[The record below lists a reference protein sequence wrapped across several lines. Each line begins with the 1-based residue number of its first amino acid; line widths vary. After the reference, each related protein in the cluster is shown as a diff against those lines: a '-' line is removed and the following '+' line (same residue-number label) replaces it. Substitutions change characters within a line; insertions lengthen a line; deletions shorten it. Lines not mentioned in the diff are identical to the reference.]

1 MCIDNNSFKFN
12 TLKYIQYDS
21 SIIPCTEGIYKW
33 IYWPNL
39 EDFIL
44 NEDKYWQVLCLFS
57 TKRLAEFSN
66 FSDYKFEVTVIESSF
81 QRLNYK
87 SIEPFGLSIN
97 KSECLKN
104 YIHCDENRREFNDFL
119 KSVVFSRPFYVGKA
133 NNLQNRIKDHSN
145 GNSKILK
152 YIRDQEISN
161 EEIWVGTYELNNL
174 SHSTESENIN
184 DVFEEILQKIVKPG
198 LSQRPG

>member
-39 EDFIL
+39 ENFII
-44 NEDKYWQVLCLFS
+44 NKDEYWKMLCLFS

-66 FSDYKFEVTVIESSF
+66 FSDYKFEITVIESSF

-87 SIEPFGLSIN
+87 SIEPFGLSTN
-97 KSECLKN
+97 KSECLKS
-104 YIHCDENRREFNDFL
+104 YIHCNENRREFNDFL

-184 DVFEEILQKIVKPG
+184 DVFEEILQRIVKPG
-198 LSQRPG
+198 LSQRAG

>member
-21 SIIPCTEGIYKW
+21 SIIPYTEGIYKW
-33 IYWPNL
+33 VYWPNI
-39 EDFIL
+39 ENFIH
-44 NEDKYWQVLCLFS
+44 NEDEYWKMLCLFS

-66 FSDYKFEVTVIESSF
+66 FSDYKFEITVIESSF

-87 SIEPFGLSIN
+87 NIEPFGLSIN
-97 KSECLKN
+97 KSECLKS
-104 YIHCDENRREFNDFL
+104 YIRCDENRRKFNDFL

>member
-39 EDFIL
+39 ENFII
-44 NEDKYWQVLCLFS
+44 NKDEYWKMLCLFS

-174 SHSTESENIN
+174 SHSIESENIN